1 MKSEVTKAASMIN
14 YNIKAKHME
23 KMSNFFASRN
33 FDLTV
38 DMSNSAGEK
47 KDLKKTQV
55 AGENGDTAQTFM
67 CKENIER
74 DKEELANQI
83 ESSWAQRQGFPAK
96 SG

>member
-1 MKSEVTKAASMIN
+1 
-14 YNIKAKHME
+14 ME

-55 AGENGDTAQTFM
+55 AGENGDTA
-67 CKENIER
+67 
-74 DKEELANQI
+74 
-83 ESSWAQRQGFPAK
+83 
-96 SG
+96 